1 MFNLAAG
8 NIKLCRSNFTLR
20 LDITPQ
26 VIEENLADVIFDRKK
41 INTHFLYYMIWVD
54 IEPHEY
60 IYAEVS
66 FFDNKL
72 QHIRLLP
79 QHQSASTA
87 ERQVHSM
94 DLLTAQNLASSW
106 YRKYFSDEKMTFS
119 WGTVTYFNGADPIYS
134 PPCILVKF
142 KQQI

>member
-1 MFNLAAG
+1 
-8 NIKLCRSNFTLR
+8 
-20 LDITPQ
+20 
-26 VIEENLADVIFDRKK
+26 
-41 INTHFLYYMIWVD
+41 MIWVD

-79 QHQSASTA
+79 QHQSTSTS
-87 ERQVHSM
+87 EKQVHSM